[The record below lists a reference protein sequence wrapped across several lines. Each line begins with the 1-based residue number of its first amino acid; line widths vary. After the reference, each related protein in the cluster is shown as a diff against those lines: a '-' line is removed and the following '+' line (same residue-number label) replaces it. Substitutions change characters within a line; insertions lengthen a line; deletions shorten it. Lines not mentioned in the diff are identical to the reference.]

1 MLEEK
6 TMLKQKMDPG
16 KSHRYFLSRVFQ
28 RNNKQRD
35 RLAHNYQQFLDF
47 LQENIVIL
55 DSDARIQFVNL
66 AFLNLA
72 GKQDIH
78 EFSGQYFN
86 TYISLGFSGVFDDFL
101 SLMQARRDVV
111 GPIEIELLFNS
122 TTRLITQAT
131 LSPIMFQ
138 GRNFTFIT
146 LRDVSEWN
154 VAQANLVSAYMEL
167 EQSYSITLEGWG
179 RALELRDHES
189 DGHARRVAQVAVDLA
204 IDLGQSVEQI
214 QHIRRGALIHDI
226 GKIAIPDSILLK
238 PGPLT
243 PQEMNVMKRHPVYA
257 YELLQSIPYLKQAL
271 VIPYNH
277 HEKWDGT
284 GYPLGLR
291 GEDIP
296 FPARLFAVV
305 DVWDALLFDRP
316 YRKGWPEARVLAY
329 LKENSGVFF
338 DPHIVDVFVT
348 KTRSGMR

>member
-1 MLEEK
+1 MSAK
-6 TMLKQKMDPG
+6 KDG
-16 KSHRYFLSRVFQ
+16 FSKSHPRNLSMVLR
-28 RNNKQRD
+28 RNNKQRS
-35 RLAHNYQQFLDF
+35 RLAGFYQQFFNF

-72 GKQDIH
+72 GKQDIN
-78 EFSGQYFN
+78 EFSGKYFN
-86 TYISLGFSGVFDDFL
+86 TLISGAFITIFQDFL
-101 SLMQARRDVV
+101 GLMQARMDVV
-111 GPIEIELLFNS
+111 GPIEIELCLDPA
-122 TTRLITQAT
+122 TRLVMQAI
-131 LSPIMFQ
+131 LSPIKFN
-138 GRNFTFIT
+138 GKNFTFIT

-154 VAQANLVSAYMEL
+154 VAQDRLVSAHMEL

-189 DGHARRVAQVAVDLA
+189 DGHTRRVAQVAVDLA
-204 IDLGQSVEQI
+204 IDLGLNVEQI
-214 QHIRRGALIHDI
+214 RHIRSGALIHDI

-243 PQEMNVMKRHPVYA
+243 AQEMNVMKRHPVYA
-257 YELLQSIPYLKQAL
+257 YELLKPIPYLQQAL

-284 GYPLGLR
+284 GYPLGLK

-296 FPARLFAVV
+296 LPARLFTVV

-316 YRKGWPEARVLAY
+316 YRKGWPESRVLAY
-329 LKENSGVFF
+329 LRDNAGIFF
-338 DPHIVDVFVT
+338 DPHIVEVFCT
-348 KTRSGMR
+348 KTRRGKY